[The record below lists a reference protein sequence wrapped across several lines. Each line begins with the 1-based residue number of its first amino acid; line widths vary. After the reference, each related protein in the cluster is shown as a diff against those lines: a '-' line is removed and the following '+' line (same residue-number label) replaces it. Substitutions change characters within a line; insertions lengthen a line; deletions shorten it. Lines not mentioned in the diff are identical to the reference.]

1 VQVRQQVRHL
11 RAAPGSRETAAR
23 GAGIWGKTNGVE
35 PLDSFWNIKNRR
47 VGRNRLEVARS
58 LLETSVD
65 DEPDSP
71 AGRSCRQ
78 ARGREWQ
85 WTVGGHTEKCG

>member
-35 PLDSFWNIKNRR
+35 PLDSFWNIKTDEWD
-47 VGRNRLEVARS
+47 GTDSKSLEAY
-58 LLETSVD
+58 
-65 DEPDSP
+65 
-71 AGRSCRQ
+71 
-78 ARGREWQ
+78 
-85 WTVGGHTEKCG
+85 